1 MHVTVSTK
9 PKSLVSLAV
18 EVPWEEVRPYLAQ
31 AARAWSEE
39 HPVPGFR
46 KGQAPFD
53 IIEKRLGRE
62 ALLDLALEILV
73 SHTYLKAVTEQKL
86 ETIGQPQVEMRAKA
100 WDLPVQYEAVVAVI
114 PEVKLSSLE
123 KISVA
128 RNKISVSEEEIEKLL
143 EDLRRLR
150 AQDCV
155 VDEPAAKGH
164 KVTFHYRLSQ
174 DHVAL
179 EGSPIG
185 DTDIVLG
192 ETQVLPGFS
201 EALIGMKAGEE
212 KKFSVRFPD
221 TWSRKDLA
229 GRIVDVELKVKHVAH
244 IDLPPLDEGFAAQL
258 GSFKTMA
265 ELRDNMRANV
275 KLEKEDMEER
285 RVGSAA
291 VEALVKMSTFG
302 IVPDILIDAEITRIQ
317 DEIAYEVRRQGI
329 VFEEWLKK
337 LGKTEQDL
345 KKELQPQAEAR
356 VKATL
361 ALRALAKSEQIVPEE
376 KELLEEVEH
385 ILQHAGNDPVLLE
398 RVHSHAFHEYLKNQ
412 IVTRKAVEWLKK
424 KVVRG

>member
-1 MHVTVSTK
+1 MNVNITTK
-9 PKSLVSLAV
+9 PKSLVSLVV
-18 EVPWEEVRPYLAQ
+18 EVPWNEVQPYLIQ
-31 AARAWSEE
+31 AGRAWSEE

-46 KGQAPFD
+46 KGQVPFD

-62 ALLDLALEILV
+62 ALLDMALEILI
-73 SHTYLKAVTEQKL
+73 SHTYLKAVTEQRL
-86 ETIGQPQVEMRAKA
+86 DTIGQPQVEMRAK
-100 WDLPVQYEAVVAVI
+100 DFEKPVQYEAVVAVI
-114 PEVKLSSLE
+114 PEVKLSPWE

-128 RNKISVSEEEIEKLL
+128 RNKVSVSGEEIEKIF

-150 AQDCV
+150 VTDRV

-179 EGSPIG
+179 EGTPLG

-192 ETQVLPGFS
+192 ETPVLPGFS
-201 EALIGMKAGEE
+201 EQLIGMKAGEE
-212 KKFSVRFPD
+212 KRFSTRFPD
-221 TWSRKDLA
+221 SWSRKDLA
-229 GRIVDVELKVKHVAH
+229 GRLVDVELKVKHVAH
-244 IDLPPLDEGFAAQL
+244 IDLPSLDDDFAAKL
-258 GSFKTMA
+258 GNFKTMA
-265 ELRDNMRANV
+265 ELRDSMRANV
-275 KLEKEDMEER
+275 QLEKEDTEER

-291 VEALVKMSTFG
+291 VDALVKMSLFG
-302 IVPDILIDAEITRIQ
+302 SVPDILIDAEITRIQ

-329 VFEEWLKK
+329 VYEDWLKK
-337 LGKTEQDL
+337 LGRTEQDL
-345 KKELQPQAEAR
+345 KQELQPQAEAR

-361 ALRALAKSEQIVPEE
+361 ALRALSKSEQIVPEE

-385 ILQHAGNDPVLLE
+385 ILQHAGNDSILLE

-424 KVVRG
+424 KVIRS

>member
-1 MHVTVSTK
+1 MNVTLTKK
-9 PKSLVSLAV
+9 PKSLISLMI
-18 EVPWEEVRPYLAQ
+18 EVPWEEVQPYLTQ

-62 ALLDLALEILV
+62 ALLDMALEILV
-73 SHTYLKAVTEQKL
+73 SHTYLKAVTEHKL
-86 ETIGQPQVEMRAKA
+86 DTIGQPQVEMRAKA

-114 PEVKLSSLE
+114 PEVKLSPLE

-128 RNKISVSEEEIEKLL
+128 RNKVSVSEEEIEKLL
-143 EDLRRLR
+143 EELRRAR
-150 AQDCV
+150 AQDRV

-164 KVTFHYRLSQ
+164 RVTFHYRLSQ
-174 DHVAL
+174 DRVVF
-179 EGSPIG
+179 EGSPAG

-192 ETQVLPGFS
+192 ETPVLPGFS
-201 EALIGMKAGEE
+201 EQLIGMKAGEE
-212 KKFSVRFPD
+212 KRFPIRFPD

-229 GRIVDVELKVKHVAH
+229 GRSVEVELMVKKVAT
-244 IDLPPLDEGFAAQL
+244 IDLPALDDGFVAKL
-258 GSFKTMA
+258 GSFKTIA

-275 KLEKEDMEER
+275 QLEKEDTEER

-291 VEALVKMSTFG
+291 VEALVRMSTFDA
-302 IVPDILIDAEITRIQ
+302 VPDIIIDAEITRIQ
-317 DEIAYEVRRQGI
+317 DEIAYEVRQQGI
-329 VFEEWLKK
+329 VYEDWLKK
-337 LGKTEQDL
+337 LGKMEQDL

-361 ALRALAKSEQIVPEE
+361 ALRALAKSEEVIPEE

-385 ILQHAGNDPVLLE
+385 VLQHAGNDPVLLE

-412 IVTRKAVEWLKK
+412 IVTKKTVEWLKK